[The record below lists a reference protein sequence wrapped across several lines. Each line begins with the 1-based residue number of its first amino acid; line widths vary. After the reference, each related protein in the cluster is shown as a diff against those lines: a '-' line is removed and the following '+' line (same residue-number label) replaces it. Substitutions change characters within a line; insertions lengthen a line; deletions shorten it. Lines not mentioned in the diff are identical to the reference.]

1 MYKVTKCL
9 YFEAAHFLRGYEGAC
24 QNLHGHSYK
33 LEITFGAKNL
43 DELGMVIDFKRIK
56 EYAEETLKEY
66 DHTCLNHLGG
76 YETVNPTAER
86 LAKVIFERMR
96 AELACDDAVEN
107 HVRVLSVR
115 VWETRDSYAEYTE
128 E

>member
-1 MYKVTKCL
+1 MYRVSKVM

-33 LEITFGAKNL
+33 LEITIESERLNS
-43 DELGMVIDFKRIK
+43 LGMVVDFKKIK
-56 EYAEETLKEY
+56 EFMQNIIDRY
-66 DHTCLNHLGG
+66 DHSCLNEF
-76 YETVNPTAER
+76 YEYKENNPTAENMAR
-86 LAKVIFERMR
+86 EIYE
-96 AELACDDAVEN
+96 ELKRYIYVEL
-107 HVRVLSVR
+107 HLVSVK

>member
-33 LEITFGAKNL
+33 LEITVESERL
-43 DELGMVIDFKRIK
+43 DELGMVVDFKKIK
-56 EYAEETLKEY
+56 EFTQGILERY
-66 DHTCLNHLGG
+66 DHSCLNELSE
-76 YETVNPTAER
+76 YKDNNPTAEIMARMIYDNLKRSVYVGSR
-86 LAKVIFERMR
+86 LV
-96 AELACDDAVEN
+96 
-107 HVRVLSVR
+107 SVR